1 MSLSNSRSKQIVL
14 LVDSEGQ
21 ADTDDS
27 AVARASMDSQIY
39 VSLRSIAKKDLYRL
53 FTRIRMK
60 QLKELIKELGLY

>member
-1 MSLSNSRSKQIVL
+1 MSLSNSRSKQTVL
-14 LVDSEGQ
+14 LVDLEGR
-21 ADTDDS
+21 ADMDDL

-60 QLKELIKELGLY
+60 QLKELVKELGLY